1 MASLDRY
8 AWRVTVVALIL
19 TVSPL
24 GPTPSA
30 LAAFL
35 DPATATATFTAGT
48 LQPPT
53 GLSVGLCL
61 VGSATASWT
70 ASGGTV
76 TPTGYEVQW
85 KKSTVGTYAN
95 SATTASTSFVITGLS
110 ILTTYN
116 VRVRAYFGANWTS
129 TFAGPVSVTCA
140 L

>member
-1 MASLDRY
+1 MIRLDGY
-8 AWRVTVVALIL
+8 AWRVTVVAMVL
-19 TVSPL
+19 TVCPL

-35 DPATATATFTAGT
+35 DPATAAATFTAGT

-53 GLSVGLCL
+53 GLSLGLCL
-61 VGSATASWT
+61 LGSASVSWT
-70 ASGGTV
+70 ASGGTI

-85 KKSTVGTYAN
+85 KRNQDTPWGNTKTVPGT
-95 SATTASTSFVITGLS
+95 STSITGLN

-116 VRVRAYFGANWTS
+116 VRVRALFGANWKS
-129 TFAGPVSVTCA
+129 TFLGPSNVVCA